1 MDHMRKVLKQA
12 IQHLTGQAM
21 RRRPI
26 LEWPAWAANI
36 VEMKV
41 PANVQPNQIASPS
54 GGANVN
60 VIMDFLKRTDG
71 VPGNVAECG
80 VFRAATLLSISL
92 YLKQRS
98 LGKKV
103 FGFDSFEGFDDDITT
118 DLALVSAS
126 DSEKRK
132 GGFSNTSLDL
142 VQRRIRALDLEKT
155 VELVPGFFKKTL
167 GQEKCE
173 QYAFVHLDCDIY
185 ESYRAGLQYFYP
197 RLERGGIIL
206 FDEYN
211 DPPWPGCNQAVDEF
225 LSDKGK
231 NLKLSRE
238 TFSKNT
244 LSRNSS
250 TNQAI
255 RPGGISLS
263 E

>member
-60 VIMDFLKRTDG
+60 VIMDLLKCTDG

-80 VFRAATLLSISL
+80 IFRGATLLSIGL

-142 VQRRIRALDLEKT
+142 VQRRIRALDPEKT
-155 VELVPGFFKKTL
+155 VELVPEFFKKTL

-206 FDEYN
+206 FYGITIVG
-211 DPPWPGCNQAVDEF
+211 PGVIRPWTSF
-225 LSDKGK
+225 YRIRGK